1 MPKEYLKSI
10 HFKQIERNQT
20 SELLTLQM
28 QTPLAVFGFI
38 NDLYFNQALQ
48 LWNHNHLHL
57 NCVHHLGHLFVC
69 FFFSTWVGIMN
80 VSYQAHSHIFYH
92 DMIHMK
98 LKLNSKCF
106 MKHTHMNVLSA
117 ERQRLVW
124 NGTACILNGLRTI
137 YCGLRRYILIELCF
151 GKNTLSLLNTFSNH
165 TRPAW
170 MLIESSFTQLAFL
183 IGWSNIFSI
192 QK

>member
-10 HFKQIERNQT
+10 SFQQIERNQT

-80 VSYQAHSHIFYH
+80 VSYQTHSHILYH
-92 DMIHMK
+92 DMIQMK
-98 LKLNSKCF
+98 LNMNSKCF
-106 MKHTHMNVLSA
+106 MKHSHMNVLSCWTSA
-117 ERQRLVW
+117 AGLKWHSLHFEWV
-124 NGTACILNGLRTI
+124 AHDILWVEKVHFDLTM
-137 YCGLRRYILIELCF
+137 F
-151 GKNTLSLLNTFSNH
+151 WKQHF
-165 TRPAW
+165 
-170 MLIESSFTQLAFL
+170 
-183 IGWSNIFSI
+183 
-192 QK
+192 